1 MSAGPRDDE
10 PGTRTRDPDAT
21 RAALLG
27 AAFEEFYTRGFQAGS
42 VGTILERAGVTKGAL
57 YHHFRD
63 KTALGWA
70 VVEEVVRE
78 PLLSAYL
85 DPLEHIEGDPL
96 AALQNVLRRRADDFA
111 ECGISHGCPL
121 NNLTQ
126 EMAPLDEGFR
136 RRIAAMLEAWTDG
149 FARVLERGQAYGS
162 VRADVD
168 ARRMAGFVVASVE
181 GAFGA
186 AKAADSV
193 DVLRAHLE
201 TLAELL
207 DTVRPLP
214 PGPVVPQTRIG
225 STV

>member
-1 MSAGPRDDE
+1 MSE
-10 PGTRTRDPDAT
+10 GTRTRDPEAT

-27 AAFEEFYTRGFQAGS
+27 AAFAEFYTKGFQAGS

-63 KTALGWA
+63 KAALGWA
-70 VVEEVVRE
+70 VVEEMVRE

-85 DPLEHIEGDPL
+85 DPLENIEGDPL
-96 AALQNVLRRRADDFA
+96 TALQDVLRRRADDFA
-111 ECGISHGCPL
+111 DRGVSHGCPL

-136 RRIAAMLEAWTDG
+136 RRITDMLDAWTEG
-149 FARVLERGQAYGS
+149 FARVLEQGRAYGS
-162 VRADVD
+162 VRPDVD
-168 ARRMAGFVVASVE
+168 ARRVAGFVVASVE

-193 DVLRAHLE
+193 EVLRANLV
-201 TLAELL
+201 TLAEML
-207 DTVRPLP
+207 DGLRPRSP
-214 PGPVVPQTRIG
+214 APGSVAYP
-225 STV
+225 

>member
-1 MSAGPRDDE
+1 MSD
-10 PGTRTRDPDAT
+10 GTRTRDPDAT
-21 RAALLG
+21 RAALLE
-27 AAFEEFYTRGFQAGS
+27 AAFEEFYAKGFQAGS

-85 DPLEHIEGDPL
+85 DPLEEIEGDPL
-96 AALQNVLRRRADDFA
+96 TALQDVLRRRADDFS

-121 NNLTQ
+121 NNFTQ
-126 EMAPLDEGFR
+126 EMAPLDQGFR
-136 RRIAAMLEAWTDG
+136 RRIADMLEAWIDG
-149 FARVLERGQAYGS
+149 FARVLEQGKAYGS
-162 VRADVD
+162 VRPDVD
-168 ARRMAGFVVASVE
+168 ARRVAGFVVASVE

-193 DVLRAHLE
+193 EVLRANLVTLSEMLE
-201 TLAELL
+201 G
-207 DTVRPLP
+207 VR
-214 PGPVVPQTRIG
+214 VA
-225 STV
+225 STM

>member
-1 MSAGPRDDE
+1 M
-10 PGTRTRDPDAT
+10 TRSRDPDAT
-21 RAALLG
+21 RRAILG
-27 AAFEEFYTRGFQAGS
+27 AAFEEFYAKGFQAAS
-42 VGTILERAGVTKGAL
+42 VGAILDRAEVTKGAL

-63 KTALGWA
+63 KAALGHA

-85 DPLEHIEGDPL
+85 GPLDAIEGDPL
-96 AALQNVLRRRADDFA
+96 TALQEVLRRRADDFV

-136 RRIAAMLEAWTDG
+136 ARIAAMLEAWTDG
-149 FARVLERGQAYGS
+149 FARVIEGAKAYGS
-162 VRADVD
+162 VREEVD
-168 ARRMAGFVVASVE
+168 ARRIAGFVVASVE

-193 DVLRAHLE
+193 DVLRANLE
-201 TLAELL
+201 TLAEML
-207 DTVRPLP
+207 DGVR
-214 PGPVVPQTRIG
+214 VPE
-225 STV
+225 